1 MLQRMNPV
9 RTLVVDDELMA
20 RKRIRRFLKSE
31 PDILL
36 VGECGD
42 GREAIAA
49 IQSLKPQLLFL
60 DVQMPEVNGFEVL
73 ASVRPEEL
81 PVVIFVTAFD
91 EFALRAFEA
100 QALDYLLKPFDQERF
115 QKAVLRAKT
124 FLQGS
129 ESSVFHQRLRHLV
142 DALLARP
149 KLYGRLPVKTGGRIL
164 FIGPEEIDWI
174 EAVGNYVNLHVG
186 QEAHLLRAR
195 MHEME
200 ELLDPA
206 RFLRIHRS
214 TIVNLDR
221 VREFQTLYQ
230 GECVVILKNGKRL
243 ACSQHSSLTLQ
254 KRLREIPG

>member
-1 MLQRMNPV
+1 MNPV
-9 RTLVVDDELMA
+9 RALVVDDELMA
-20 RKRIRRFLKSE
+20 RKRIKRFLKSE

-36 VGECGD
+36 VGECGN

-73 ASVRPEEL
+73 AGVRPEEL

-115 QKAVLRAKT
+115 QKAVLRART

-129 ESSVFHQRLRHLV
+129 ESSVFHQRLLHVV
-142 DALLARP
+142 DALIARP
-149 KLYGRLPVKTGGRIL
+149 KHYGRLPVKTGGRIL

-186 QEAHLLRAR
+186 QESHLLRAR

-200 ELLDPA
+200 EMLDAA

-214 TIVNLDR
+214 TIVNLER

-243 ACSQHSSLTLQ
+243 ACSQQSSLTLQ
-254 KRLREIPG
+254 KRVRGIP

>member
-1 MLQRMNPV
+1 MLQDMNPV
-9 RTLVVDDELMA
+9 RALVVDDELMA

-31 PDILL
+31 PDILV
-36 VGECGD
+36 VGECGN

-73 ASVRPEEL
+73 AGVPPEEL

-129 ESSVFHQRLRHLV
+129 ESFEFHQRLRHLV

-149 KLYGRLPVKTGGRIL
+149 KVYGRLPVKTGGRIL

-214 TIVNLDR
+214 TIVNLQR
-221 VREFQTLYQ
+221 VREYQTLYQ

-243 ACSQHSSLTLQ
+243 ACSQQSSLTLQ